1 MKNQQRKYKEIKVM
15 SFYEFDDIVDM
26 ILNYKNDK
34 SMLDKIMSRQETILD
49 SFYYTDALRVLCEEA
64 EINNLVF
71 YFIGYMAHYSYIGL
85 YDEKR
90 REKTKLFIRDLL
102 TYNFDG
108 GDDQIYI
115 LIYHIMKNKCYE
127 LLGMC
132 LDRFMAMGIDSCS
145 TARLMGLAVKLK
157 DTEALRMFLD
167 RGFSLNSHDVSYL
180 KKSDRAYWEETV
192 MRLIK
197 EYSEKSGS
205 ADLKYISDYGKEGYP
220 I

>member
-34 SMLDKIMSRQETILD
+34 SMLDKLMSRQETILD

-71 YFIGYMAHYSYIGL
+71 YFIGYMDHYSYIGL

-132 LDRFMAMGIDSCS
+132 LDRFIAMGIDSCS

-157 DTEALRMFLD
+157 DTEALRMFLE
-167 RGFSLNSHDVSYL
+167 RGFSLNSRDVSYL
-180 KKSDRAYWEETV
+180 KKSDEAYWEETV